1 METNDFRYYF
11 KLFIMMMIFWLL
23 LSGRLELKFI
33 LYGVASSLIC
43 SWLCLPLLTVRGR
56 SGQEYFAFD
65 IPVLQMVGYG
75 FWILWQLILSNVSLA
90 SAVMR
95 PELGIDPR
103 VIRFQV
109 NMDNP
114 IALTVLAN
122 SITLTPGTVTVNVT
136 DDAIFEIHALTDD
149 AASGIIAGDMQTR
162 VARLFKQD
170 EHFTILETE
179 LDPGEAAA
187 AAADGMAAKQEA
199 FFARKKERRK
209 GK

>member
-1 METNDFRYYF
+1 MKTNYFRYYF

-33 LYGVASSLIC
+33 LYGVVSSLIC
-43 SWLCLPLLTVRGR
+43 SRICLPLLTVRGR

-65 IPVLQMVGYG
+65 VPVVQMAGYCL
-75 FWILWQLILSNVSLA
+75 WIFWQLILSNVSLA

-136 DDAIFEIHALTDD
+136 DDAVFEIHALTED
-149 AASGIIAGDMQTR
+149 AASGIIAGDMQIR

-170 EHFTILETE
+170 EHFTVLETAM
-179 LDPGEAAA
+179 DPGEAAA
-187 AAADGMAAKQEA
+187 SAAADMSGKAGSL
-199 FFARKKERRK
+199 FCSKE
-209 GK
+209 GKEER